1 MITITMNGTNLARI
15 DANLLVALDVLL
27 RERNVTRAG
36 RRLAVSQSAMSHKLR
51 HLRALFRDPLLVT
64 RPGRPMA
71 LTPLAEALAAPLRE
85 HLGGLEDLVQ
95 LRAEFDPATSRRRF
109 VLCGPDAVELA
120 LVPALMMRLRDEAP
134 GVQIELQPW
143 SPRRWASLE
152 TEPIDLLFAMRPEP
166 GQGHLGW
173 QPLLREGMVC
183 LVRREHPALHR
194 GRIAKAAFLRL
205 HHVLVATGDPRPAAV
220 DVALA
225 EAGHTRH
232 VALRLSGFAAAVHAL
247 VRSDLVLTASESLA
261 AWATTELPLRAAPH
275 PLPLP
280 RLEVGVAWHQRL
292 EADPGHRWL
301 RSIIDRMTAARFP
314 ALHAG
319 AGRGK

>member
-1 MITITMNGTNLARI
+1 MNMVNLGRI

-64 RPGRPMA
+64 RPGGPML
-71 LTPLAEALAAPLRE
+71 LTPLGEALVAPLRACLAE
-85 HLGGLEDLVQ
+85 LESLVQ
-95 LRAEFDPATSRRRF
+95 LRAEFDPASSRRRF
-109 VLCGPDAVELA
+109 VLCGPDSVELA

-134 GVQIELQPW
+134 GVQIDLQPW
-143 SPRRWASLE
+143 TPRRWASLE
-152 TEPIDLLFAMRPEP
+152 TEPIDLLFAARPETMP
-166 GQGHLGW
+166 SHASW

-183 LVRREHPALHR
+183 LLRRDHPELRR
-194 GRIAKAAFLRL
+194 GRIGRAAFIRL

-225 EAGHTRH
+225 EVGHARH
-232 VALRLSGFAAAVHAL
+232 VALRLTGFAAAVHAL
-247 VRSDLVLTASESLA
+247 VHSDLVLTASESLA
-261 AWATTELPLRAAPH
+261 AWATAELPLRAAPH
-275 PLPLP
+275 PMTLPK
-280 RLEVGVAWHQRL
+280 LEVGIAWNQRL

-301 RSIIDRMTAARFP
+301 RRVIDGMTAERFGS
-314 ALHAG
+314 LHV
-319 AGRGK
+319 GRSSRRG